1 MDYIHGYYKEALN
14 RLTASLSSVVDEAG
28 FCFGFLDPV
37 SNIIVNTAAFNGA
50 PSQAEKEA
58 NQEGGTPANKRKRS
72 RAGTSIKGKVK
83 GKRTGQRGKAI
94 SAEGGSIAARSL
106 QGLVTFLTTYF
117 RYLPDS
123 EALRYLRL
131 AKADLL
137 VAVRLIEKDRDTDAF
152 TIHQRTTKIA
162 LTCAALSAIC
172 PCAANDPKITRLV
185 YGSLSLAS
193 HLHEVYPLLVTQDRL
208 CSSILERLAKLFVQG
223 MHGTADPR
231 LPMCHA
237 VSRLPPTPKNMPHPH
252 NLELSLMAV
261 LLHRIH
267 GFYLK
272 AISCIPAPC
281 LHPVYHWGLLRAG
294 HCYGPFD
301 PVTNIILNTIWSLFG
316 LIKFTKTLFPAL
328 STYDAVRYL
337 LFHNADLDS
346 VISRAKLDGYESATP
361 LSDAY
366 KAAACAAKHPD
377 PTALANLSSG
387 LFLDKGELL
396 KSLIKTKLYLSL
408 DDVDAISISLSQ
420 NDPPRKPV
428 GLVQELTPR
437 ASRNVSS
444 TRKEFEAQQ
453 SSICKRV
460 QAALRNHA
468 QLEAND
474 YELLAIC
481 GVNGEIPEDG
491 KFGYFDNYNGYPYS
505 HINIWAR
512 LKGPRLA
519 DAAPT
524 LLFIQ
529 CSNDSEV
536 MDYNFLCVPVL
547 ESLNDAGHCF
557 HCEYY
562 GAKIVHPSSSE
573 TYLGQSYEFEEMA
586 RGEHPMT
593 SDELV
598 RCGRLKTIFVDTSE
612 VDCIYFDPA
621 WDADTAARL
630 NRDAKVEEGK
640 GNDIVQAR
648 SRMVKE
654 VLREMA
660 AFIDLK
666 KKEMASSIG

>member
-58 NQEGGTPANKRKRS
+58 NQEGELLRTRGRDQGPAR
-72 RAGTSIKGKVK
+72 
-83 GKRTGQRGKAI
+83 
-94 SAEGGSIAARSL
+94 
-106 QGLVTFLTTYF
+106 GLVTFLTTYF

-208 CSSILERLAKLFVQG
+208 CSSILERLAKLFVQ
-223 MHGTADPR
+223 
-231 LPMCHA
+231 
-237 VSRLPPTPKNMPHPH
+237 
-252 NLELSLMAV
+252 V

-301 PVTNIILNTIWSLFG
+301 PVTNIILNTIWYDTAFPPAE
-316 LIKFTKTLFPAL
+316 KTLFPAL

-453 SSICKRV
+453 SSICKRGD
-460 QAALRNHA
+460 
-468 QLEAND
+468 D

>member
-1 MDYIHGYYKEALN
+1 MY
-14 RLTASLSSVVDEAG
+14 
-28 FCFGFLDPV
+28 
-37 SNIIVNTAAFNGA
+37 
-50 PSQAEKEA
+50 
-58 NQEGGTPANKRKRS
+58 
-72 RAGTSIKGKVK
+72 
-83 GKRTGQRGKAI
+83 
-94 SAEGGSIAARSL
+94 
-106 QGLVTFLTTYF
+106 
-117 RYLPDS
+117 
-123 EALRYLRL
+123 
-131 AKADLL
+131 
-137 VAVRLIEKDRDTDAF
+137 
-152 TIHQRTTKIA
+152 
-162 LTCAALSAIC
+162 
-172 PCAANDPKITRLV
+172 
-185 YGSLSLAS
+185 
-193 HLHEVYPLLVTQDRL
+193 
-208 CSSILERLAKLFVQG
+208 
-223 MHGTADPR
+223 
-231 LPMCHA
+231 HA
-237 VSRLPPTPKNMPHPH
+237 VSRLPSTPKNMPHPL
-252 NLELSLMAV
+252 NLEFSLMAV

-281 LHPVYHWGLLRAG
+281 LHSVYHWGLLRAG

-301 PVTNIILNTIWSLFG
+301 PVTNIILNTIWYDTAFPPKKRYTVEMICDESLARIERRSLFG
-316 LIKFTKTLFPAL
+316 LIKFAKTLFPAL

-377 PTALANLSSG
+377 PTGLANLSSG

-408 DDVDAISISLSQ
+408 DDVDTISISLSQ

-428 GLVQELTPR
+428 ELVQKLTPGD
-437 ASRNVSS
+437 
-444 TRKEFEAQQ
+444 
-453 SSICKRV
+453 
-460 QAALRNHA
+460 
-468 QLEAND
+468 D

-481 GVNGEIPEDG
+481 GVNGEIPDEG
-491 KFGYFDNYNGYPYS
+491 KFGYFDNYDGYPYS

-536 MDYNFLCVPVL
+536 MDCNFLCVPVL
-547 ESLNDAGHCF
+547 EPSNDAGHCF

-562 GAKIVHPSSSE
+562 GAKIMHPSSSE
-573 TYLGQSYEFEEMA
+573 IYLGQSYDFEEMA
-586 RGEHPMT
+586 RGKHPMT

-640 GNDIVQAR
+640 GNDIVQTR
-648 SRMVKE
+648 W
-654 VLREMA
+654 
-660 AFIDLK
+660 
-666 KKEMASSIG
+666 